1 MSKRTNA
8 AAWVESAHRWQIK
21 VQKDGV
27 RRMFVSA
34 TPGRKGKREAEVK
47 ADAWLAAAD
56 GGADPFCRLE
66 EVYPLW
72 LASVQQ
78 RTSQSNWRPIESRWR
93 THVLPVLGRKRLDRL
108 TEGDWQDLVDAIY
121 AEGKSKKSLQL
132 YCADIRALYKWLRIH
147 GYTEMRLE
155 QLKPPKGA
163 RGRQRTVVQPD
174 GLRVLFA
181 SDVSTF
187 RGQPCVDPLVR
198 AYRFAVAAGLRP
210 GELRGLQWRD
220 IPGYRGSKTAW
231 GALVGAQVWIRRSI
245 NIHDEITEGK
255 NENAQRSFVMFGL
268 LVDLL
273 KEQHRYT
280 GKAEYIFPIESTRT
294 FYGAWQRYCG
304 ANGIPRT
311 SLYELRHTFVSIV
324 KVLPAGE
331 VQPWVGHSQD
341 MDTFGVYGHAL
352 TGEASRAAADIAAL
366 YSRLLSPA
374 DESGY

>member
-1 MSKRTNA
+1 MSARTNS
-8 AAWVESAHRWQIK
+8 AAWVEAAHRWQIK
-21 VQKDGV
+21 VQKDGK

-34 TPGRKGKREAEVK
+34 TPGRKGKREAEAK
-47 ADAWLAAAD
+47 ADAWLEAGLAD
-56 GGADPFCRLE
+56 TRRRLE
-66 EVYPLW
+66 DVYPEW

-78 RTSQSNWRPIESRWR
+78 RTSQSNWGPIESRWR
-93 THVLPVLGRKRLDRL
+93 THVLPVLGHKRLDKL
-108 TEGDWQDLVDAIY
+108 TEGNWQDLVDAIY

-147 GYTEMRLE
+147 GYTTMRLE

-163 RGRQRTVVQPD
+163 RSRQRTIVQPD

-181 SDVSTF
+181 SDMSTF
-187 RGQPCVDPLVR
+187 QGKPCVDPLVR

-220 IPGYRGSKTAW
+220 IPGYCGVKTAW

-245 NIHDEITEGK
+245 NVHDEITEGK

-268 LVDLL
+268 LVDILS
-273 KEQHRYT
+273 EQHRYT
-280 GKAEYIFPIESTRT
+280 GKQIYVFPIESTRT
-294 FYGAWQRYCG
+294 LYGAWQRYCA

-341 MDTFGVYGHAL
+341 MDTFGVYAHAL
-352 TGEASRAAADIAAL
+352 TGEASRAASDIAAL
-366 YSRLLSPA
+366 YSRLLSPG
-374 DESGY
+374 E

>member
-1 MSKRTNA
+1 MSARTNS

-21 VQKDGV
+21 VQKDGK

-34 TPGRKGKREAEVK
+34 TPGRKGKREAEAK
-47 ADAWLAAAD
+47 ADAWLEAGLAD
-56 GGADPFCRLE
+56 TRRRLE
-66 EVYPLW
+66 DVYPEW

-78 RTSQSNWRPIESRWR
+78 RTSQSNWGPIESRWR
-93 THVLPVLGRKRLDRL
+93 THVLPVLGHKRLDKL

-147 GYTEMRLE
+147 GYAEMRLE

-220 IPGYRGSKTAW
+220 IPGYRGVKTAW
-231 GALVGAQVWIRRSI
+231 SALVGAQVWIRRSI
-245 NIHDEITEGK
+245 NVHDEITEGK

-268 LVDLL
+268 LVDILS
-273 KEQHRYT
+273 EQHRYT
-280 GKAEYIFPIESTRT
+280 GKQIYVFPIESTRT
-294 FYGAWQRYCG
+294 LYGAWQRYCA

-341 MDTFGVYGHAL
+341 MDTFGVYAHAL
-352 TGEASRAAADIAAL
+352 TGEASRAASDIAAL
-366 YSRLLSPA
+366 YSRLLSPG
-374 DESGY
+374 EKVGT